1 MLVWPHVPGPLCWCD
16 GHHCPHLAT
25 LLPCSPRHLTMSHFL
40 DWAGGRAATSSRPT
54 PHMVPPYPAPHWSQP
69 GPAAPCPGEG
79 EPGGCRGVAAHSSG
93 VLGTEELGLISAAG
107 RCAHNWAAGLRAA
120 RCQPASSGTGSGQAE
135 HCDTRHGYGRAHRTH
150 DHHREC
156 SKIG

>member
-1 MLVWPHVPGPLCWCD
+1 
-16 GHHCPHLAT
+16 
-25 LLPCSPRHLTMSHFL
+25 MSHFL

-54 PHMVPPYPAPHWSQP
+54 PHMSPPHPAPHWSQP

-107 RCAHNWAAGLRAA
+107 RCAHNWAAGLLGCALPGASQQAAEPVLARPSTATHGTAGHIAHMIIIGSAA
-120 RCQPASSGTGSGQAE
+120 RLDNDE
-135 HCDTRHGYGRAHRTH
+135 D
-150 DHHREC
+150 
-156 SKIG
+156 

>member
-16 GHHCPHLAT
+16 VVTTATPGHTAALLAT
-25 LLPCSPRHLTMSHFL
+25 PDNVSLSRLGRWAGRHLLP
-40 DWAGGRAATSSRPT
+40 
-54 PHMVPPYPAPHWSQP
+54 PHTTHVPAPTRPSLVQP

-135 HCDTRHGYGRAHRTH
+135 HCDTRHGRAHRTH